1 MIVVSYP
8 SRHVCAKFMCFQS
21 IIILP
26 VCCQQ
31 YIRSVTYLPMT
42 RIILLF
48 YIIDHDHIIFWA
60 CGVIQ
65 VLIWPKPALC
75 ARAGTV
81 HKAALGPFIPSD
93 KRLDSLAIEGLQ
105 GMSFLLV
112 RECNRN
118 SLITCYT
125 FLESDPSLKGT
136 GSLNMELIPC

>member
-1 MIVVSYP
+1 
-8 SRHVCAKFMCFQS
+8 MCFQS

-65 VLIWPKPALC
+65 VLIWLKPALC

-112 RECNRN
+112 RECVQKFPHYLLHFFGVR
-118 SLITCYT
+118 
-125 FLESDPSLKGT
+125 
-136 GSLNMELIPC
+136 SLNKRHGFPERTTY